1 MIFSLLGLLLTL
13 ALVGWLVKQQ
23 LQAVKTL
30 PVAPMVAADAAS
42 SVGVSVTPGNQL
54 QQIRSQVEQ
63 ALAQGAAA
71 RASDAG
77 Q

>member
-54 QQIRSQVEQ
+54 QQVRSQVEQ
-63 ALAQGAAA
+63 ALAQGVAA